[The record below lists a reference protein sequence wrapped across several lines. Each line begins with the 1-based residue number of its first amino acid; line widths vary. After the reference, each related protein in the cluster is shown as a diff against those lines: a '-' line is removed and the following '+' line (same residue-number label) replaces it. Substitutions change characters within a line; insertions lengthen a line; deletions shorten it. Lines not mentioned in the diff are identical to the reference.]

1 MHPSFQSRR
10 IFFFLSFFLFFKFFN
25 ASFGTYHWVWVDEG
39 NGGAGCVGTLC
50 LLFRSLSGDDGL
62 FLVWG
67 GGTKDVFVKEIVPE
81 DLL

>member
-10 IFFFLSFFLFFKFFN
+10 IFFLSLSF
-25 ASFGTYHWVWVDEG
+25 SFSNFSTRVLARIIWVWVDEG
-39 NGGAGCVGTLC
+39 NGGAGCVGTVC